1 MKTKKITVNELT
13 DAQFEEIMNKASKRK
28 DIPLLKSEQVNMRLS
43 PDLLF
48 IAKKLAKRAR
58 KPVTTFLAELLGED
72 LHRIWKVVK
81 D

>member
-1 MKTKKITVNELT
+1 MKTKSISVNNLT
-13 DAQFEEIMNKASKRK
+13 HAQVEEIMNKVSKRK
-28 DIPLLKSEQVNMRLS
+28 DIPLLKTEQVNMRLS

-48 IAKKLAKRAR
+48 IAKKLAKRAG
-58 KPVTTFLAELLGED
+58 KPVTTFLSELIGED